1 MRSTLAMKI
10 TDTLEMRRLA
20 KGLGWFSIGLGLAEI
35 LAPRQLARMVGVR
48 PHPVLFAALG
58 AREIMSGL
66 GILMQKHP
74 TASMWSR
81 VAGDL
86 VDLSLAGVAFADEET
101 DKEKLSASTAA
112 ALGFTAV
119 DVWIALE
126 LTKREE
132 PLHVHR
138 SILINRPAEELYA
151 VWRDFEQ
158 LPRFMRRLVSVTT
171 LDEKRSRWVAK
182 GPAGRTVTWEAEMI
196 HERPNELIAW
206 KSLPGSEVHNA
217 GTVRFEPEPAG
228 RGTFVRVNLEYEPP
242 GGVLGALVAKLFGE
256 EPRQQLQNDLYQFKR
271 IMEAGELLTTETQPA
286 ARSNGV
292 SPLFDTENVE
302 RG

>member
-1 MRSTLAMKI
+1 MKRI
-10 TDTLEMRRLA
+10 DSLELRRVA

-35 LAPRQLARMVGVR
+35 LAPKQLAKMIGVQ
-48 PHPVLFAALG
+48 PHPGLFAALG

-66 GILMQKHP
+66 GILVQKHP
-74 TASMWSR
+74 TASMWAR

-86 VDLSLAGVAFADEET
+86 VDLSLAGVAFSQRET
-101 DKEKLSASTAA
+101 DREKLSASTAM
-112 ALGFTAV
+112 ALGITAV
-119 DVWIALE
+119 DTWIALE
-126 LTKREE
+126 LSKGES
-132 PLHVHR
+132 PLHVNR

-151 VWRDFEQ
+151 FWRDFEQ
-158 LPRFMRRLVSVTT
+158 LPGFMRHLVSVTT

-182 GPAGRTVTWEAEMI
+182 GPAGRTVAWEAEI
-196 HERPNELIAW
+196 TLERPNELISW
-206 KSLPGSEVHNA
+206 RSLPGSEVYNA

-242 GGVLGALVAKLFGE
+242 GGVAGAFVAKLFGE
-256 EPRQQLQNDLYQFKR
+256 EPRQQLQNDLHQFKR

-302 RG
+302 RR